1 MVKDSRNRHCLNGKG
16 ERLELRIRRLKCRSC
31 GKIHTELPDFLQP
44 FKHYVSQVIEDVL
57 DKVTTSCPAEGS
69 TIRRWKQWLIQST
82 EKINGILMAIRLFFT
97 RAAIPLM
104 APASLLQSLRST
116 GPGWLKKAM
125 RQLANSGNWPIFS
138 KKETHP
144 LCILSGEPA

>member
-16 ERLELRIRRLKCRSC
+16 DRLELRIRLKCRSC

-69 TIRRWKQWLIQST
+69 TIKRWKQWFNKST
-82 EKINGILMAIRLFFT
+82 EKIDGILMAIRLFFT

-104 APASLLQSLRST
+104 DPTSLTEYST
-116 GPGWLKKAM
+116 KIPKTATQRKIRNTAKK
-125 RQLANSGNWPIFS
+125 SSYSF
-138 KKETHP
+138 E
-144 LCILSGEPA
+144 